1 MCKRLLMLL
10 TVVPAVMILLSAGA
24 ASAQEGKIRIKVTP
38 KQGYIFLD
46 GNAIREGGR
55 TLKVSAGQHTVVIA
69 NYGFKLFTQTVNVEA
84 GKTSD
89 LDVKLEA
96 VPGEVSGPWGDIELK
111 GDSRAAVLLNGKTP
125 EYFVGH
131 LDEFNFNWWLWHQ
144 ELLVPPGTHHLTVTR
159 GGKELWSGDVTVA
172 QGQKVTIFVDKNQQ
186 KAQDWKARI
195 DKQSAKPLPRFQ
207 VWIASATI
215 AVAKV
220 SGNFS
225 SSTAQIN
232 CGDTS
237 KLNWTSAETVHAEIS
252 GIGDVP
258 ASGERDVSPHQ
269 TTTYDFMAVGPGGT
283 VKGTSTVN
291 VNTTVQAS
299 LNVAPQELHFRKIG
313 DKVIDSGT
321 ATVTWS
327 TSNADQVSVDPFG
340 STDKSG
346 SKTVDGT
353 PKQTTEGPVDET
365 THFTLKAT
373 NVCGGSATQTAA
385 LHISGSIEPI
395 PQVTL
400 ASVFYP
406 TDYPDSKH
414 PNDGLLKSQQNEISA
429 MAAGFKK
436 YLEYDPSAKISVLGY
451 TDKRGSVPYN
461 MALAERRNARIE
473 QFLISQGVSADHITT
488 TAYGKEKP
496 LDPGTIKQLETE
508 NPNKAD
514 KKMARN
520 KLSTELAYNR
530 RVDFVLI
537 PSNKESLRY
546 YPNSAADAGVLW
558 QMPKPSLKIIEKYQ

>member
-1 MCKRLLMLL
+1 MCKRLLLLL
-10 TVVPAVMILLSAGA
+10 TVVPALILLSAGA
-24 ASAQEGKIRIKVTP
+24 VFAQEGKIKIKVTP

-46 GNAIREGGR
+46 GNAIREGGQ
-55 TLKVSAGQHTVVIA
+55 TLKVSPGQHTVVIT
-69 NYGFKLFTQTVNVEA
+69 NYGYKMFTQTVTVEA
-84 GKTSD
+84 GKTAD
-89 LDVKLEA
+89 LDVKLEPA
-96 VPGEVSGPWGDIELK
+96 GGDVSGPWGDIELK

-125 EYFVGH
+125 DYFVGH
-131 LDEFNFNWWLWHQ
+131 LDEFNFNWWVWHQ
-144 ELLVPPGTHHLTVTR
+144 ELLVPPGTHHLTVSR

-172 QGQKVTIFVDKNQQ
+172 ANQKVTIYIDKNQQ
-186 KAQDWKARI
+186 KTGDFKNRGEKLA
-195 DKQSAKPLPRFQ
+195 AKPLPRFK
-207 VWIASATI
+207 VGIASATI

-220 SGNFS
+220 SGSFS
-225 SSTAQIN
+225 SSVSQIN
-232 CGDTS
+232 CGDTA
-237 KLNWTSAETVHAEIS
+237 KLNWTTAETVHSEIS
-252 GIGDVP
+252 GVGEVP

-269 TTTYDFMAVGPGGT
+269 TTTYDFTSSGPGGV

-299 LNVAPQELHFRKIG
+299 LNVAPQELHYRKIG
-313 DKVIDSGT
+313 DKVVDQGT

-327 TSNADQVSVDPFG
+327 TSNANDVSVDPFG
-340 STDKSG
+340 NVDKSG

-365 THFTLKAT
+365 TNFTLKAS
-373 NVCGGSATQTAA
+373 NVCGGSATQSAA
-385 LHISGSIEPI
+385 LHITGSIEPI
-395 PQVTL
+395 PNVPL

-406 TDYPDSKH
+406 TDYPDVKH
-414 PNDGLLKSQQNEISA
+414 PNDGLLKSQQDEISA

-436 YLEYDPSAKISVLGY
+436 YLEYDPTAKISVLGY
-451 TDKRGSVPYN
+451 ADKRGSVKYN
-461 MALAERRNARIE
+461 MSLAERRNARIE

-508 NPNKAD
+508 NPNKAS
-514 KKMARN
+514 KKMARA
-520 KLSTELAYNR
+520 KLATELAYNR

-546 YPNSAADAGVLW
+546 YPNNAAEAGVLW

>member
-1 MCKRLLMLL
+1 MRKRLLMLL

-24 ASAQEGKIRIKVTP
+24 AFAQEGKIRIKVTS

-55 TLKVSAGQHTVVIA
+55 TLKVSPGQHTVVIA
-69 NYGFKLFTQTVNVEA
+69 NYGYKLFTQTVTVEA
-84 GKTSD
+84 GKTSE
-89 LDVKLEA
+89 LDVKLESA
-96 VPGEVSGPWGDIELK
+96 GGDVSGPWGDIELK

-125 EYFVGH
+125 DYFVGH
-131 LDEFNFNWWLWHQ
+131 VDEFNFNWWVWHQ
-144 ELLVPPGTHHLTVTR
+144 ELLVPPGTHHLTVSR

-172 QGQKVTIFVDKNQQ
+172 QNQKVTIYIDKNQQ
-186 KAQDWKARI
+186 KSKDWKNRG
-195 DKQSAKPLPRFQ
+195 DQLSAHPLPRFK
-207 VWIASATI
+207 VGIASATI

-220 SGNFS
+220 SGNF
-225 SSTAQIN
+225 TVDPTQIN
-232 CGDTS
+232 CGDSS
-237 KLNWTSAETVHAEIS
+237 KLTWTSSETVHAEIS

-258 ASGERDVSPHQ
+258 LSGDRSVQPHQ
-269 TTTYDFMAVGPGGT
+269 NTTYDFMASGPGGI
-283 VKGTSTVN
+283 VKGTGTVN

-299 LNVAPQELHFRKIG
+299 LNVAPQELHYRKIG
-313 DKVIDSGT
+313 DKVVDQGT

-340 STDKSG
+340 SVDKSG

-365 THFTLKAT
+365 TNFTLKAS

-395 PQVTL
+395 PQVPL

-414 PNDGLLKSQQNEISA
+414 PNDGLLKSQQDEISA

-451 TDKRGSVPYN
+451 ADKRGSVPYN
-461 MALAERRNARIE
+461 MALAERRNGRIE

-496 LDPGTIKQLETE
+496 LNPGTVKQLEE
-508 NPNKAD
+508 QNPNKAS

-520 KLSTELAYNR
+520 KMSTELAYNR

-546 YPNSAADAGVLW
+546 YPYNAAEAGVLW

>member
-1 MCKRLLMLL
+1 MCKRLSMLL
-10 TVVPAVMILLSAGA
+10 RVVPAVMILLCAGA
-24 ASAQEGKIRIKVTP
+24 AFAQEGKIRIKVTP

-131 LDEFNFNWWLWHQ
+131 VDEFNFNWWLWHQ
-144 ELLVPPGTHHLTVTR
+144 ELLVPPGTHHLTATR
-159 GGKELWSGDVTVA
+159 GGKEIWSGDVTVA
-172 QGQKVTIFVDKNQQ
+172 QGQKVTVYLDKNQQ

-237 KLNWTSAETVHAEIS
+237 KLNWTSSETVHAEIS

-258 ASGERDVSPHQ
+258 TSGDRDVSPHQ

-299 LNVAPQELHFRKIG
+299 LNVAPQELHYRKIG
-313 DKVIDSGT
+313 DKVVDQGT

-327 TSNADQVSVDPFG
+327 TSNADQVSVDPLG
-340 STDKSG
+340 VTDKSG

-365 THFTLKAT
+365 TNFTLKAS

-385 LHISGSIEPI
+385 LHITGSIEPI

-406 TDYPDSKH
+406 TDYPDQKH
-414 PNDGLLKSQQNEISA
+414 PNDGLLKSQQDEISA

-496 LDPGTIKQLETE
+496 LDPGTVKQLEAG
-508 NPNKAD
+508 NPNKAG
-514 KKMARN
+514 KKMAHN
-520 KLSTELAYNR
+520 KMSTELAYNR